1 MEQMIVQF
9 IVNADR
15 DVVDEIV
22 AEFFCHAGIPMPA
35 LKEQML
41 MMAVSSNRLSFR
53 LTLVAPVVS
62 SFAHSW
68 SPPF

>member
-15 DVVDEIV
+15 DVVNEVV

-35 LKEQML
+35 LKAD
-41 MMAVSSNRLSFR
+41 MMSIAACWLGSLAISALSF
-53 LTLVAPVVS
+53 L
-62 SFAHSW
+62 AHSW
-68 SPPF
+68 PPPF

>member
-22 AEFFCHAGIPMPA
+22 AEFFCHAGIPMPS
-35 LKEQML
+35 LKAD
-41 MMAVSSNRLSFR
+41 MMSVAAGWLGFLAIPALSF
-53 LTLVAPVVS
+53 L
-62 SFAHSW
+62 AHSW

>member
-15 DVVDEIV
+15 DVVDEVV

-35 LKEQML
+35 LKEQM
-41 MMAVSSNRLSFR
+41 MSVASSWLGSLAISALSF
-53 LTLVAPVVS
+53 L
-62 SFAHSW
+62 AHS
-68 SPPF
+68 

>member
-35 LKEQML
+35 LKEQMMSVAAGWL
-41 MMAVSSNRLSFR
+41 GFLAISALSF
-53 LTLVAPVVS
+53 L
-62 SFAHSW
+62 AHSW

>member
-9 IVNADR
+9 IVNADW
-15 DVVDEIV
+15 DVVDEIA

-35 LKEQML
+35 LKEQMMSVASCRL
-41 MMAVSSNRLSFR
+41 GFLAISALSF
-53 LTLVAPVVS
+53 L
-62 SFAHSW
+62 AHSW